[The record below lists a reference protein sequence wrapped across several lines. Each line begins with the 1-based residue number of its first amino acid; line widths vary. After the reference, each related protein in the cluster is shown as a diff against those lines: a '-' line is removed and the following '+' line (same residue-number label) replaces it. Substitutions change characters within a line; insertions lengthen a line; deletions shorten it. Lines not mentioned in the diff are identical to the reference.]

1 MPVTLDDIIEMYGEE
16 SFLKADGFDSAVIG
30 VDRNSMRLVYSV
42 AKIMNIL
49 VIEEK
54 MSVQDAMEHFE
65 YNIEGGYVGER
76 TPIWCY
82 DLEY

>member
-1 MPVTLDDIIEMYGEE
+1 MNLDNVLDMYGEE
-16 SFLKADGFDSAVIG
+16 DLLLADGLDEAVIG
-30 VDRNSMRLVYSV
+30 IERPSLRVVYSV

-49 VIEEK
+49 IVRDK

-65 YNIEGGYVGER
+65 YNIEGGYVGEK

-82 DLEY
+82 DLDY

>member
-1 MPVTLDDIIEMYGEE
+1 MNLDVVLEMYGEE
-16 SFLKADGFDSAVIG
+16 DLLIADGLDEAVIG
-30 VDRNSMRLVYSV
+30 IERPSLRVVYSV

-49 VIEEK
+49 IVRDK

-65 YNIEGGYVGER
+65 YNIEGGYVGEK